1 MKKVLIFILSLIML
15 FSSSI
20 VVSAA
25 SNFEEYIY
33 DTMGESV
40 KAPQTY
46 KPVSVLYGNEET
58 EKIFS
63 SPKDIDVDENG
74 KLYLLDSGNNRIV
87 LYNSDIKLEKE
98 IAAPIISGEKISF
111 ETCTGIFVDDEEIY
125 VCDKEKGNIYVLK
138 KDGSS
143 NRIIT
148 FSPLPVVEDDFIF
161 KPVRLISDENGIL
174 QVQAEG
180 CFNGLITMDAE
191 GNMIGY
197 YSANTIQASLSVI
210 AAQFWRKIF
219 SDEQQNSIKQI
230 VPVEYSSLTV
240 DKDGF
245 IYTTTSNTENSTFEI
260 KKLNPY
266 GDNILGYDDSDVKIG
281 NGDYGDLRTF
291 REAGLDVDTTFGDV
305 YVDDDGF
312 IFALDTTRGRIFQYD
327 QSSALISVFGGL
339 GNQTGTFAIPTAVS
353 GYNGNIYVLDS
364 TKNSLT
370 VFEPNEYVNNIRK
383 AILLDNDCDYENA
396 VKYWEKVY
404 EENTNYSLALSGLG
418 KAAYEQG
425 DLKSAMSYF
434 EKANDRTNYD
444 IVFNVYR
451 TQFIRDNFLWFGLGL
466 LLIAVGTPIVIR
478 LIRRK
483 KYES

>member
-1 MKKVLIFILSLIML
+1 ML

-20 VVSAA
+20 AVSAA

-33 DTMGESV
+33 DTTGESV
-40 KAPQTY
+40 EAPQTY
-46 KPVSVLYGNEET
+46 KPVSVYYGDEET
-58 EKIFS
+58 GKIFS
-63 SPKDIDVDENG
+63 SPSDIDVDEKG
-74 KLYLLDSGNNRIV
+74 KVYLLDSGNNRIV

-98 IAAPIISGEKISF
+98 ITAPIISGEKISF
-111 ETCTGIFVDDEEIY
+111 ETCTGIFVDDEKIY
-125 VCDKEKGNIYVLK
+125 VCDKEKGNIYALN
-138 KDGSS
+138 KDGSG
-143 NRIIT
+143 NKIIT
-148 FSPLPVVEDDFIF
+148 FNPLPVVEDDFIF
-161 KPVRLISDENGIL
+161 KPVRLISDGSGIL

-180 CFNGLITMDAE
+180 CFNGLITMDSE

-197 YSANTIQASLSVI
+197 YSANTIQASLSII

-230 VPVEYSSLTV
+230 VPVEYSSLDV
-240 DKDGF
+240 DKEGF
-245 IYTTTSNTENSTFEI
+245 IYTTTSNVENSTFEI

-266 GDNILGYDDSDVKIG
+266 GNNILGYDSGDVKIG

-291 REAGLDVDTTFGDV
+291 RDSGLDVDTTFGDI
-305 YVDDDGF
+305 YIDDDGF

-327 QSSALISVFGGL
+327 QNSDLISVFGGL
-339 GNQTGTFAIPTAVS
+339 GNQVGTFAIPTAVS

-370 VFEPNEYVNNIRK
+370 VFKPNEYVNNIRK

-404 EENTNYSLALSGLG
+404 EENTNCSLALSGLG

-425 DLKSAMSYF
+425 NLKLSMSYF

-466 LLIAVGTPIVIR
+466 LLIAVGTPIIIR

-483 KYES
+483 KHES